1 MSLLSG
7 VSAFFGLDIG
17 TTAVRLVELHGNG
30 PVKTLARYAYVPVDS
45 KIVLSDS
52 KSDQQKLAQ
61 VIRDLL
67 AQSHMT
73 TRNVAVGVPSQR
85 VFTTIVD
92 FDRLPQGELAK
103 AIRYQADS
111 LIPTPLESSKIDWA
125 VIGESPKDKTK
136 VEVLLSSVENTF
148 VEQRLDMLESIGLE
162 VIAFE
167 PDNLALTRALVGQDT
182 SLPQMVLD
190 IGSKSTDLVVTMNGS
205 PRLTRSIPTGAEA
218 IIRAAAQNLNIE
230 DKQARQFVFKFG
242 LGKDKLE
249 GRIYDAIIGTVD
261 ILTGE
266 IDKSIKFFQS
276 RYGDNM
282 RVGRMIV
289 TGGASALPEFPLFL
303 ANKFGVEVEIG
314 NAWRNVSFS
323 PERQN
328 ELLAVS
334 NHFGVAAGLA
344 ERAE

>member
-17 TTAVRLVELHGNG
+17 TTAIRLVELHGNG
-30 PVKTLARYAYVPVDS
+30 PTKTLVKYAYVPIDS
-45 KIVLSDS
+45 KLVLSDS
-52 KSDQQKLAQ
+52 KADQQKLAQ
-61 VIRDLL
+61 AIKDLVSQARL
-67 AQSHMT
+67 S
-73 TRNVAVGVPSQR
+73 TRNVAVGIPSQR
-85 VFTTIVD
+85 VFTAVVD
-92 FDRLPQGELAK
+92 FDRLPQSELSK

-125 VIGESPKDKTK
+125 VIGDSPKDKTK

-148 VEQRLDMLESIGLE
+148 VEERLDLLESIGLE

-167 PDNLALTRALVGQDT
+167 PDNLALTRALVAPDVTG
-182 SLPQMVLD
+182 PQMVLD
-190 IGSKSTDLVVTMNGS
+190 IGSKSTDLVVTVGGA
-205 PRLTRSIPTGAEA
+205 PRLTRAIPTGAEA
-218 IIRAAAQNLNIE
+218 IIRAAAQNLNID

-249 GRIYDAIIGTVD
+249 GRIFDAIIGTVD
-261 ILTGE
+261 LLTTE
-266 IDKSIKFFQS
+266 IDKSIKFFQA
-276 RYGDNM
+276 RYPESQ
-282 RVGRMIV
+282 VSRMIV
-289 TGGASALPEFPLFL
+289 TGGASALPEFPLYL

-314 NAWRNVSFS
+314 NAWRNVAFA

-334 NHFGVAAGLA
+334 NHFGVASGLA
-344 ERAE
+344 ERVE